1 MALWSTHDILSTTL
15 RAFRKSILP
24 IKIKV
29 EEKLTLID
37 LLLEILKTFVLKTRK
52 IFIYSGIKE
61 KENTE
66 GKQYK

>member
-1 MALWSTHDILSTTL
+1 
-15 RAFRKSILP
+15 LP
-24 IKIKV
+24 IKIKI

-37 LLLEILKTFVLKTRK
+37 LLLEILKTFVLKTRE

-66 GKQYK
+66 GKQYE